1 LLWVLPLMLE
11 EALVGLLDSRE
22 EEEKE
27 EAR

>member
-1 LLWVLPLMLE
+1 MWVLPLMLE